1 MTVTN
6 LPMFGPA
13 DAGLPAQSWDEV
25 EATAAASRPR
35 CSECGHRVRSRESTE
50 DEIGP
55 CCAAKIGR
63 AVVRARR
70 KAEAA
75 ARSVA

>member
-13 DAGLPAQSWDEV
+13 DAGLPVQSWDEV
-25 EATAAASRPR
+25 EAAAAASRPT
-35 CSECGHRVRSRESTE
+35 CSECGHRLRSRKSIE

-70 KAEAA
+70 KARAR